1 MNFVAFLPYLISNL
15 TSVFTILCPA
25 LNEALNSEVQRLKL
39 VAGETS
45 DPQMPNASEQQM
57 STRMIQL
64 HQLPSKAQQDQQ
76 QYGAPMNF
84 QMRSSK
90 GNFTTDSIG
99 HAICAGQYC
108 SKFLCVC
115 VALCRNYQKQIRVQ
129 YTVPCV

>member
-64 HQLPSKAQQDQQ
+64 HQLLKKPPKDQQDQQ
-76 QYGAPMNF
+76 QKW
-84 QMRSSK
+84 S
-90 GNFTTDSIG
+90 
-99 HAICAGQYC
+99 
-108 SKFLCVC
+108 
-115 VALCRNYQKQIRVQ
+115 
-129 YTVPCV
+129 